1 MTTRT
6 LGRIAVVVI
15 LLLIG
20 AICYP
25 GALTRPYSGGEV
37 KTYAVAHESSA
48 AFDETAA
55 AEDLETSGRIMSV
68 DDLSADE
75 RRAFRRATEQPPRE
89 DPGGTDGWRSLGV
102 PTVCDPALVF
112 CDEYSAVPNPS
123 GSDRTYTL
131 VEDEEDTLY
140 LVRVDSLMGPTWS
153 GIDLIVEFGIKL
165 FVLGPYA
172 LFLLY
177 QTWPTTAA
185 KPTRL
190 SVGYGATLCGGVL
203 AYPYL
208 LMAGPST
215 ASWHYAALA
224 VLTGAVMFAE
234 IGRGRGWL

>member
-6 LGRIAVVVI
+6 LGQIAVVVI
-15 LLLIG
+15 LLLIV

-25 GALTRPYSGGEV
+25 GALTKPYSGGEV

-48 AFDETAA
+48 AFDETVA
-55 AEDLETSGRIMSV
+55 AEGLETSGDTMSV

-75 RRAFRRATEQPPRE
+75 RRAFSRATEQPPRE

-112 CDEYSAVPNPS
+112 CDEYAAMPNPS
-123 GSDRTYTL
+123 DSTYTL
-131 VEDEEDTLY
+131 VEDADSTLY

-165 FVLGPYA
+165 VVLGPYA

-177 QTWPTTAA
+177 QTWPTTTAR
-185 KPTRL
+185 PTRL

-208 LMAGPST
+208 LMAGLPA

-224 VLTGAVMFAE
+224 VLTGAVMLAE